1 MTVRASTGGIAEGA
15 VFVVTG
21 CERGIGRA
29 TVAAISAAG
38 GVPISWGLEGVGM
51 PGAVTTAQG
60 PDEHGLGGSMLAA
73 DVGATG
79 LATRRW
85 NDG

>member
-29 TVAAISAAG
+29 TDAAG
-38 GVPISWGLEGVGM
+38 GVPISWDLEEVGM